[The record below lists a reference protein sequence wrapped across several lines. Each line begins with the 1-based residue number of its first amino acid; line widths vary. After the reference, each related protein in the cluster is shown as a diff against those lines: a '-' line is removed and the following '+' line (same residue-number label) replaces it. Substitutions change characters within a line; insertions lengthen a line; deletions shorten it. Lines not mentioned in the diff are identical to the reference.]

1 MIAEL
6 LKQNLI
12 RIRRSPEFQKRMVTN
27 IIMGILIS
35 ISILNFLYI
44 SINLNKFFRSIPGV
58 DPVKLINEIAF
69 VYFPIDYLLRLIF
82 QKYRSVSI
90 KPYLILNIPREKIV
104 DLMLI
109 KTSQSLLNLVPLL
122 LFLPF
127 ALTEIILHYS
137 FIPVTA
143 WFLTICF
150 VCFANA
156 YLANYSKIKYRVSAL
171 KTVLVNGVI
180 LGVIFLTIFFFP
192 LYSKILSGS
201 IGYVLREPVLCII
214 PLAVI
219 FIMYRINHRYLL
231 ANLFIDEVKDHKKE
245 IKAREK
251 ELQDNFSFISTYG
264 KTGQFILLELKMVLR
279 NKRPKPV
286 LFMSLLFVFYG
297 LLFYSQPINSEYLKV
312 FIGSFMSGVFIFSY
326 GIIIFGWESS
336 YFGLIMSGNINF
348 HTYLRAKYYF
358 MVFVTSIIFLL
369 TSFYVIFGVRILLIN
384 SVLFLFN
391 IGITPFLMIF
401 MSTFNR
407 MKYNLNE
414 SMFSQ
419 QGRGAQQYFGSLVV
433 LAIQAGLF
441 YIFEK
446 YISFNAAL
454 IAIASIG
461 ICGLIFHSR
470 IILLLEKFFYTKKYS
485 MIEGFKKT

>member
-12 RIRRSPEFQKRMVTN
+12 RIRRSPEFQKRLATN
-27 IIMGILIS
+27 IILGILIS

-44 SINLNKFFRSIPGV
+44 SVNLNKFFRNIPGV

-69 VYFPIDYLLRLIF
+69 VYFPIDYVLRLIF

-127 ALTEIILHYS
+127 ALTELILHFS
-137 FIPVTA
+137 FVPVAA
-143 WFLTICF
+143 WFLTIYF

-156 YLANYSKIKYRVSAL
+156 YLANYSKIKFRVSAY
-171 KTVLVNGVI
+171 KTVIVNGVI
-180 LGVIFLTIFFFP
+180 LGIIFLTLFFFP
-192 LYSKILSGS
+192 SYSRLFSGS
-201 IGYVLREPVLCII
+201 MAIILREPVMCLI

-219 FIMYRINHRYLL
+219 FIMYKINHRYLL
-231 ANLFIDEVKDHKKE
+231 ANLFIDEVKDYKKE
-245 IKAREK
+245 AKAREK
-251 ELQDNFSFISTYG
+251 ELKDNFSFISSFG
-264 KTGQFILLELKMVLR
+264 STGQFILLELKMVLR
-279 NKRPKPV
+279 NKRPRPI
-286 LFMSLLFVFYG
+286 LFMSLLFIFYG
-297 LLFYSQPINSEYLKV
+297 LLFYSQPINTEYLKV

-336 YFGLIMSGNINF
+336 YFGLIMAGNINF

-358 MVFVTSIIFLL
+358 MVLITSIIFLL

-391 IGITPFLMIF
+391 IGITPFIMIF
-401 MSTFNR
+401 LSTFNR
-407 MKYNLNE
+407 MKYGLNE

-419 QGRGAQQYFGSLVV
+419 QGRGAQQYFGSLLV

-446 YISFNAAL
+446 YISFNGAL
-454 IAIASIG
+454 AAIATFGIG
-461 ICGLIFHSR
+461 GILFHSR
-470 IILLLEKFFYTKKYS
+470 IISLIEKFFYTKKYS
-485 MIEGFKKT
+485 MIEGFRKT